1 MVVERETD
9 KANEEA
15 GKVATIQAEVQ
26 RQNEDAERDLVAAE
40 PAIQA
45 ATAALD
51 TLDRRDL
58 GSCKTMATPPRG
70 VGDVF
75 SAVCVLLAGI
85 NQSVLVQRNGKV
97 KDKDRSWDA
106 CKKSLLGNVN
116 GLVDELKKFKGL
128 IDQDCVPKVNFQEVR
143 PYLLLEH
150 FNEEAMNKKNSAAAG
165 LVGWVKNIVTYY
177 DIWLDVEPKRT
188 KVVESTR
195 QLESANAELAIV
207 RERVDE
213 LQAQLDQLTSEYEQA
228 EADKQEA
235 VNTAERGQLKLEL
248 AQRLIN
254 ALGSEEV
261 RWVSGVERLRFERE
275 PLVGDA
281 LVAAAFISC
290 CSRVQS

>member
-1 MVVERETD
+1 MS
-9 KANEEA
+9 
-15 GKVATIQAEVQ
+15 
-26 RQNEDAERDLVAAE
+26 
-40 PAIQA
+40 
-45 ATAALD
+45 ALF
-51 TLDRRDL
+51 R
-58 GSCKTMATPPRG
+58 SCKTMATPPRG